1 MSSIKHSLAMAAMPL
16 AQAIVRRAPP
26 SRLRESVWRWGMWRS
41 KSFVT
46 RVNGIAIAGN
56 TLDLIQGYLYW
67 FGVWEPNLTQF
78 IRRRM
83 DETPDRTFVDVG
95 ANIGYFSTFV
105 AKRYPNAFVVS
116 IEAFPPTVEKLR
128 SNIDRNALKNARII
142 AAAASDASGDIKLF
156 YAGNLNEGA
165 TTSVQ
170 GKFTSTPVT
179 VPSKPL
185 AELLSDEEINST
197 RIIKI
202 DVEGAESNVIA
213 GLASK
218 LSQFPNDV
226 EIVVEVS
233 VGSTGNSKSIF
244 DTFLARGFNAYELE
258 NKYDALSYLYPQT
271 IKRPFRITTLP
282 AKQTDIV
289 FSRINAAVL

>member
-1 MSSIKHSLAMAAMPL
+1 M

-41 KSFVT
+41 KNFVT
-46 RVNGIAIAGN
+46 KANGITISGN

-78 IRRRM
+78 IKRRM

-95 ANIGYFSTFV
+95 ANIGYFSTLV
-105 AKRYPNAFVVS
+105 AKRYPNASVVS
-116 IEAFPPTVEKLR
+116 IEAFPPTVNKLR
-128 SNIDRNALKNARII
+128 ANIDRNALKNVRII
-142 AAAASDASGDIKLF
+142 AAAASDASGEMELF

-170 GKFTSTPVT
+170 GKYASAPVT

-185 AELLSDEEINST
+185 ADLLSEEEIASA

-202 DVEGAESNVIA
+202 DVEGAEWSVVA
-213 GLASK
+213 GLAPK
-218 LSQFPNDV
+218 LSEFPNDV
-226 EIVVEVS
+226 EVAVEVS
-233 VGSTGNSKSIF
+233 GGNAGNSKSIF
-244 DTFLARGFNAYELE
+244 DIFLAHGLNAYELE
-258 NKYDALSYLYPQT
+258 NKYDQLSYLYPT
-271 IKRPFRITTLP
+271 AIKRPFRIAALP
-282 AKQTDIV
+282 SIQTDIV
-289 FSRINAAVL
+289 FSRINAEVL